1 MLPQAVAEHYT
12 AQQRLIVSVL
22 GQVHAEWARMG
33 HDFDASWASLGPRIL
48 LLTASAQL
56 GAARDGAAYVPET
69 LGELGA
75 PVDPVADV
83 APEGFAGVASD
94 GRPLE
99 SLLYGAVTQ
108 AKTELGLSGDPG
120 QALAAGS
127 VALSMYVHTQVADAA
142 RGAASVAIA
151 ARPGVGWTRMVN
163 PPCCG
168 RCAILTGRVY
178 RYSQGFRR
186 HPRCDCRHIP
196 ATEDV
201 AGDVTTSPDGLFRE
215 GLVRGLTK
223 GQRAALAEGADPGR
237 VVNASRK
244 ASGMTTTEA
253 AVKGRVRLTPDGI
266 YRLAA
271 DREETVR
278 LLRANGYLL

>member
-1 MLPQAVAEHYT
+1 VLPQAVAEHYT

-22 GQVHAEWARMG
+22 GQVRAEWARMG
-33 HDFDASWASLGPRIL
+33 RDLDASWASLGPRIL

-99 SLLYGAVTQ
+99 SLLYGAVTH

-120 QALAAGS
+120 QALAAGG

-266 YRLAA
+266 YRLAS